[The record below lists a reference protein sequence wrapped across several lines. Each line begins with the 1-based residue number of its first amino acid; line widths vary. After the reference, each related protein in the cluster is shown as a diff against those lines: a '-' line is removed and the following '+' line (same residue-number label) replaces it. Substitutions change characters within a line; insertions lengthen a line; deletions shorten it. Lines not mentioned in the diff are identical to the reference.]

1 MIPSIELNKR
11 IYQVL
16 KELDVDV
23 YDFKPTEPD
32 FPFVEIG
39 AEIELDADTKTD
51 CRTTHDITIHAF
63 TLEETPFEIKQ
74 LNHEIKNKIKKLN
87 NVEGFQVDYIHLT
100 NLLTLSEPNNNNSA
114 IYHAVLQFEVA
125 LTKN

>member
-1 MIPSIELNKR
+1 MIPSIQLNKR

-39 AEIELDADTKTD
+39 AEIELDANTKTD

-63 TLEETPFEIKQ
+63 TMEEAPYEIKQ

-87 NVEGFQVDYIHLT
+87 NVEGFQVDYVHLT
-100 NLLTLSEPNNNNSA
+100 NLLTLSEPNNNNNA